1 MQGESA
7 RTGGTVRLSFQSQ
20 QSRRNRLQRKE
31 LLPRPRSDRD
41 AVGDRVPQ
49 QVIQRA
55 GLRVPREPRMLEV
68 ALDQAATLQRASN
81 ASSDLLYQLLQV
93 NRTTYRIKTE
103 TGKVITVF
111 AQNDGRTSEWSID

>member
-1 MQGESA
+1 
-7 RTGGTVRLSFQSQ
+7 
-20 QSRRNRLQRKE
+20 
-31 LLPRPRSDRD
+31 
-41 AVGDRVPQ
+41 
-49 QVIQRA
+49 
-55 GLRVPREPRMLEV
+55 MLEV

-93 NRTTYRIKTE
+93 NRSTYRIKTE